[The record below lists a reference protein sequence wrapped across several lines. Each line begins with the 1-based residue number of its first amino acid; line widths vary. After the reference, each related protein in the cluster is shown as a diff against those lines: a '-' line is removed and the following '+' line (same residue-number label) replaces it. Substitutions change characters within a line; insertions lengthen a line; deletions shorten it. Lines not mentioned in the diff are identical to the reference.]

1 MSSYHKFLFILL
13 SLILLWL
20 SGLAARVGIA
30 NLRYSAG
37 EHFYTAAIQS
47 EDAQKS
53 RDLLKRAYSAMKI
66 ANTLD
71 SGNSSY
77 QLQSARIS
85 FALDRL
91 LSPDT
96 MPGLFYPQAKMHLA
110 SGLKRSP
117 TRADLWTEYA
127 KISFEKE
134 GATRDTLV
142 ALDRALKFGPK
153 ESPTLMVN
161 AAVTLYFWGELD
173 PDRQKEAWMLVLD
186 AMEDWRL
193 AKEINKI
200 ARQTGWYKQLQRSL
214 RER

>member
-20 SGLAARVGIA
+20 SSVAVRAGIA

-47 EDAQKS
+47 EDTQK
-53 RDLLKRAYSAMKI
+53 RHDLLKRAYSAMKI

-153 ESPTLMVN
+153 ESQTLMVN
-161 AAVTLYFWGELD
+161 AAVTLYFWDELD
-173 PDRQKEAWMLVLD
+173 PDRQRKAWMLVLD
-186 AMEDWRL
+186 AMDDRRL
-193 AKEINKI
+193 AKQIAKI